1 MICYA
6 PEIGFA
12 AILGGLTVVALMLV
26 FLCLCVVMKA
36 IAYVLSYD
44 LEKVLKLDKH
54 LDSLTE

>member
-1 MICYA
+1 MICDV

-12 AILGGLTVVALMLV
+12 AILGGLTVVGVMIV

-44 LEKVLKLDKH
+44 LKTVLKLDKH